1 VTYTLAN
8 LLAFAALALA
18 VAGFATW
25 AIVASRMARRARA
38 VAADA
43 HATLATAPAGWI
55 AWGEDGPGKASPG
68 LATRLATWM
77 PGQAPDSDPLAALG
91 CLLAPPDAA
100 ALAGHVQGLRSF
112 GEEFSTT
119 VLTVD
124 GARALRLDGR
134 RALDAPFDVLWIA
147 DVTSE
152 TAIQSDT
159 AIQLTAAE
167 VERDGLRAMVD
178 ALPFAMWRRGGD
190 LRIAQANRA
199 FVGTVE
205 GGGTDAGALEDR
217 YGLELAQLARATGR
231 PQSESRN
238 VVVGGERRLYEFH
251 EVPTADGE
259 VAGYALDVTQ
269 VEGVQQELA
278 SHIAA
283 QSEVLENVY
292 AAIAIYGADTRLK
305 FYNSAYARLWDADPV
320 WLDSEPTLGEELE
333 SLHDRRR
340 LTEQVD
346 FRAWKFE
353 QQRLFAS
360 LVAPLEEL
368 VHLPDGRTLRRRTT
382 SHPFGGLMMVY
393 EDVTDSLTL
402 ERRYNTL
409 IEVQRRTLDNLYEG
423 IALIGA
429 DGRLKLCNSAYARLW
444 QFSERDL
451 QGEPHI
457 AELTAKQRHF
467 WPDDADWP
475 TLAASIVDTVTS
487 REPVS
492 GRVERIDGSV
502 LEYTGVPLPDGMKL
516 VSYLDVSDRHRVER
530 ALRERN
536 EALEAADQL
545 KSEFV
550 ANVSYEL
557 RTPLNTII
565 GFAEILSGNMFGSL
579 NLRQAEYVD
588 GILESSETLLE
599 LINDIL
605 DLASIEAG
613 YFELETASVDIKA
626 MMTGVFALNRERARS
641 HDLELALDCPD
652 GIGTIVADE
661 RRLKQVLFN
670 LVSNAIKFT
679 PAGGRIELR
688 ADRDG
693 DRMAFAV
700 SDTGIGIPEAEHSRV
715 LRKFERGRNPF
726 GRQTG
731 TGAGLGLSLVK
742 SIVELHGGTLTIR
755 SAIDQGTT
763 VTCFIPHDTEAAVV
777 LAPTGTA

>member
-1 VTYTLAN
+1 MTYTLAN
-8 LLAFAALALA
+8 VIAFAALALA
-18 VAGFATW
+18 VTGFAAW
-25 AIVASRMARRARA
+25 ALFAARLARRSAAAAAEAR
-38 VAADA
+38 
-43 HATLATAPAGWI
+43 ATLATAPAGWI
-55 AWGEDGPGKASPG
+55 AWDEAGAARASPD
-68 LATRLATWM
+68 LATRLSAW
-77 PGQAPDSDPLAALG
+77 GAAPSPDDEPLARLNAL
-91 CLLAPPDAA
+91 LPPTTVAA
-100 ALAGHVQGLRSF
+100 VAGRVQALRAF
-112 GEEFSTT
+112 GEDFSITA
-119 VLTVD
+119 LTAD

-134 RALDAPFDVLWIA
+134 RAADAPLDVLWIA

-205 GGGTDAGALEDR
+205 DGGTDAGALEDR

-238 VVVGGERRLYEFH
+238 VVVAGERRLYEFH
-251 EVPTADGE
+251 EVPTDDGE

-269 VEGVQQELA
+269 LEGVQQELA

-283 QSEVLENVY
+283 QAEVLENVY

-305 FYNSAYARLWDADPV
+305 FYNSAYARLWDADSA

-346 FRAWKFE
+346 FRAWKAE
-353 QQRLFAS
+353 QQRLFGS
-360 LVAPLEEL
+360 LIAPLEEL
-368 VHLPDGRTLRRRTT
+368 IHLPDGRTLRRRTT
-382 SHPFGGLMMVY
+382 AHPFGGLMMVY

-475 TLAASIVDTVTS
+475 ALAASIVDTVTS

-502 LEYTGVPLPDGMKL
+502 LEFTGVPLPDGMKL

-565 GFAEILSGNMFGSL
+565 GFAEVLSGNMFGPL
-579 NLRQAEYVD
+579 NERQAEYVD

-613 YFELETASVDIKA
+613 YFELETAPVDVKA

-652 GIGTIVADE
+652 DIGTIVADE

-693 DRMAFAV
+693 AGMAFAV
-700 SDTGIGIPEAEHSRV
+700 SDTGIGIPEEEHSRV

-742 SIVELHGGTLTIR
+742 SIVELHGGGLDIR
-755 SAIDQGTT
+755 SAVDQGTT
-763 VTCFIPHDTEAAVV
+763 VTCRIPPDPDAAMR
-777 LAPTGTA
+777 ATADPA